1 MKNLFL
7 LLLCVPLIGTAQID
21 TTTILKSNFIE
32 DSFTNFDSL
41 VITDCIVYNK
51 EKSSFTGTVF
61 FIDYLSRYYFIKEDS
76 DKPKVVLKIMTF
88 KDGLKHGI
96 SKIIDPINREIIKEI
111 TFKET
116 LPVSEEKKYLFK
128 YADVRAES
136 GDLDTYIVF
145 TRPKLY
151 TIGWEKL
158 TDDYSKYLG
167 DEQSVSVFVDDKYIN
182 KLLVV
187 TTELSY
193 GSRSEEY
200 GHWASDTD
208 NYLYRVPP
216 NYCGNK
222 VIITN
227 IKIRP

>member
-1 MKNLFL
+1 M
-7 LLLCVPLIGTAQID
+7 
-21 TTTILKSNFIE
+21 
-32 DSFTNFDSL
+32 
-41 VITDCIVYNK
+41 
-51 EKSSFTGTVF
+51 
-61 FIDYLSRYYFIKEDS
+61 
-76 DKPKVVLKIMTF
+76 
-88 KDGLKHGI
+88 
-96 SKIIDPINREIIKEI
+96 
-111 TFKET
+111 
-116 LPVSEEKKYLFK
+116 
-128 YADVRAES
+128 
-136 GDLDTYIVF
+136 F

-151 TIGWEKL
+151 TIAWEKL

-167 DEQSVSVFVDDKYIN
+167 DDQSVSVFVDDKYIN

-193 GSRSEEY
+193 GSTSEEY
-200 GHWASDTD
+200 GHWASETN

>member
-1 MKNLFL
+1 MQKIFVFL
-7 LLLCVPLIGTAQID
+7 LLTPVIGIAQID

-51 EKSSFTGTVF
+51 EKSTFTGTAF

-76 DKPKVVLKIMTF
+76 DKQKVVLKIMTF

-96 SKIIDPINREIIKEI
+96 SKIIDPINGEIIKEI
-111 TFKET
+111 AFKET

-128 YADVRAES
+128 YADVREEF

-158 TDDYSKYLG
+158 TDDYSKFLG
-167 DEQSVSVFVDDKYIN
+167 DDQSVSVFVDDKYIN

-193 GSRSEEY
+193 GSTSEEY
-200 GHWASDTD
+200 GHWSSETD

-216 NYCGNK
+216 KYCCNK
-222 VIITN
+222 VKITN
-227 IKIRP
+227 I

>member
-1 MKNLFL
+1 MKKIFFL
-7 LLLCVPLIGTAQID
+7 LLTPVIGIAQID
-21 TTTILKSNFIE
+21 TTAILKSNFIE

-88 KDGLKHGI
+88 KDGLKSGI
-96 SKIIDPINREIIKEI
+96 SRIIDLINGEIIKEI

-128 YADVRAES
+128 YADVREEES
-136 GDLDTYIVF
+136 DLHTYITF

-151 TIGWEKL
+151 TVGWEKL

-167 DEQSVSVFVDDKYIN
+167 DEQSVSVFLDDKYIN

-193 GSRSEEY
+193 GSTSEEY

-222 VIITN
+222 VTITN

>member
-1 MKNLFL
+1 LKKIFFL
-7 LLLCVPLIGTAQID
+7 LLTPVIGIAQID
-21 TTTILKSNFIE
+21 TTAILKSNFIE

-88 KDGLKHGI
+88 KDGLKSGI
-96 SKIIDPINREIIKEI
+96 SRIIDLINGEIIKEI

-128 YADVRAES
+128 YADVREEES
-136 GDLDTYIVF
+136 DLHTYITF

-151 TIGWEKL
+151 TVGWEKL

-167 DEQSVSVFVDDKYIN
+167 DEQSVSVFLDDKYIN

-193 GSRSEEY
+193 GSTSEEY

-222 VIITN
+222 VTITN

>member
-1 MKNLFL
+1 
-7 LLLCVPLIGTAQID
+7 
-21 TTTILKSNFIE
+21 
-32 DSFTNFDSL
+32 
-41 VITDCIVYNK
+41 
-51 EKSSFTGTVF
+51 
-61 FIDYLSRYYFIKEDS
+61 
-76 DKPKVVLKIMTF
+76 MTF

-128 YADVRAES
+128 YADVRAEF

-187 TTELSY
+187 TTKLSY
-193 GSRSEEY
+193 GSTDLEY
-200 GHWASDTD
+200 GHWASDID

-222 VIITN
+222 VTITN